1 MDIKIQSIHFDADKK
16 LLTFV
21 DEKVNKLPQFF
32 DDIIDAEVFL
42 KLENNDAGENKI
54 AELKLNLPGKILF
67 SKEQSK
73 TFEKAIDES
82 VEAMK
87 RQLAKHKEKLRGV

>member
-1 MDIKIQSIHFDADKK
+1 MEIKIQSIRFDADKK
-16 LLTFV
+16 LLAFV
-21 DEKVNKLPQFF
+21 NEKINKLPQFF

-42 KLENNDAGENKI
+42 RLENNDTGENKI
-54 AELKLNLPGKILF
+54 AELKLNLPGKTLF
-67 SKEQSK
+67 SKEQSR